1 MPQDRFIEIFPITA
15 AVPQL
20 AAYTLQLKQGA
31 GTGGKIAHRL
41 GKALGSRWVWADQHL
56 LTNEPVSPIQL
67 DITLDLLRQQDDPLL
82 RDVLGVAED
91 AAWAQH
97 PLAAASYV
105 LQTAVRDREEEIQ
118 QALMASGSA
127 SGLMRVERQ
136 AAFRPW
142 NVGGAPALSIS
153 VQSHAVYAHPL
164 QELLVSR
171 NEKLKNTLGWQV
183 MDRTNPSMVG
193 VIEGGSGVLGLHRD
207 RLLGLT
213 RRVAMQ
219 ALLAE
224 GPDTT
229 LIVRVQT
236 PSGVYEYPANALY
249 VVLSLEADTVLR
261 MLDIPVSLVH
271 KAMRLSPSQRANL
284 VRIASDILK
293 RDQIISSAYN
303 SRTHPHLFGQLD
315 FTPALTY
322 GENRT
327 RPYQPRTAAEDFL
340 KGKVY
345 RRHLR
350 FRNAPITIGVIN
362 TLDEKV
368 DDFVEA
374 LRRMMEK
381 EFGFQ
386 IRLLKERKVRIVTD
400 KNIESAVRVI
410 EKEEPDIVLAFF
422 EDAQRPADDED
433 TQAHHLKA
441 LTLSKG
447 IATHTV
453 YQTTM
458 NDPNAMPLIIMSILG
473 KTGNT
478 PFALSEPLEYT
489 DLVVGFTITR
499 QSLTRGDRVVGLARI
514 YRSDGTFMQY
524 VMDALEL
531 AAQEPIPYILFQTLF
546 PQELFA
552 RQRVI
557 VHHEGPI
564 PADIRRLL
572 LRWAQ
577 VAGSTF
583 YLVEVERW
591 GAPRLY
597 GLEKGVT
604 QAGWGSIFL
613 ADASLGF
620 VVTSAPRHDATAQPL
635 AVRVADSDLAVD
647 LAIYSVL
654 VWTLLHYG
662 AQGTHKL
669 PVTLHNSDQMAA
681 WMARGSLPA
690 RTSGDMPFWL

>member
-15 AVPQL
+15 VVPRL
-20 AAYTLQLKQGA
+20 AAYTLHLKQATDA
-31 GTGGKIAHRL
+31 GGRIAYRL
-41 GKALGSRWVWADQHL
+41 GKALGGRWVWADQRL
-56 LTNEPVSPIQL
+56 LTNEPVSPVQL
-67 DITLDLLRQQDDPLL
+67 DITLDLLRQQDEQLL
-82 RDVLGVAED
+82 RDVTGVTED
-91 AAWAQH
+91 TTWAQH
-97 PLAAASYV
+97 PQAVASYI
-105 LQTAVRDREEEIQ
+105 LQTAVRDHEEEVH
-118 QALMASGSA
+118 QALLAAASV
-127 SGLMRVERQ
+127 SGLMRAERQ
-136 AAFRPW
+136 ASFRPW
-142 NVGGAPALSIS
+142 NVAGEPALSIS
-153 VQSHAVYAHPL
+153 VQWQVVYAQPL

-171 NEKLKNTLGWQV
+171 NEKLKSAIGWAV
-183 MDRTNPSMVG
+183 MDRTNPSMTG
-193 VIEGGSGVLGLHRD
+193 IIEGGSGVLGLHRE

-213 RRVAMQ
+213 RRPAMQ

-224 GPDTT
+224 GADTT

-236 PSGVYEYPANALY
+236 PSGLYEYPANALY
-249 VVLSLEADTVLR
+249 VALSPEAHDALRTLE
-261 MLDIPVSLVH
+261 IPASLVH
-271 KAMRLSPSQRANL
+271 KAMRLSPAQRANL
-284 VRIASDILK
+284 VKIASDILK
-293 RDQIISSAYN
+293 REQIISSAYN

-327 RPYQPRTAAEDFL
+327 RPYQPRTAADDFL

-362 TLDEKV
+362 TLDEKI

-381 EFGFQ
+381 DFGFQ
-386 IRLLKERKVRIVTD
+386 IRLLKERRVRVVAE
-400 KNIESAVRVI
+400 KNVESAVRVI

-422 EDAQRPADDED
+422 EDAQRPADDEES
-433 TQAHHLKA
+433 QAHYLKA
-441 LTLSKG
+441 LTLGKG
-447 IATHTV
+447 IATHTI
-453 YQTTM
+453 YQKTM
-458 NDPNAMPLIIMSILG
+458 NDPDAMPLIIMSILG

-478 PFALSEPLEYT
+478 PFALSEPLEYA
-489 DLVVGFTITR
+489 DLVVGLTITR

-552 RQRVI
+552 QQRVI
-557 VHHEGPI
+557 IHHEGPI

-572 LRWAQ
+572 LRWAE
-577 VAGSTF
+577 VAGSAF

-604 QAGWGSIFL
+604 QAGWGSVFL

-620 VVTSAPRHDATAQPL
+620 VVTSAPQQDATAQPL
-635 AVRVADSDLAVD
+635 AVRVVESDLPVD

-669 PVTLHNSDQMAA
+669 PVTLHNGDQMAA